1 MLSSLPCT
9 TYMYIAAAVTW
20 LGRDA
25 QHINTSA
32 HIHIDIDIDIDIHI
46 YTHDLTTPYYTHA
59 LDRRTA

>member
-1 MLSSLPCT
+1 MLSSLPLLRT

-32 HIHIDIDIDIDIHI
+32 HIHIHIHI

>member
-1 MLSSLPCT
+1 MLSSLPLLRT

-25 QHINTSA
+25 QHINTPT
-32 HIHIDIDIDIDIHI
+32 HIHIHTH
-46 YTHDLTTPYYTHA
+46 THDLTTPYYTHA